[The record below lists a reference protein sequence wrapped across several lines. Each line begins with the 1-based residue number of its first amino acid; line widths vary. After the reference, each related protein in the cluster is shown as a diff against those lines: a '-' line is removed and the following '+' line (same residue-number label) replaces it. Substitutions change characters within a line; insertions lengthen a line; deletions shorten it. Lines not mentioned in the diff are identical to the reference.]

1 LSVALVALSA
11 PTESD
16 RPIGKIGKVATR
28 SARSL
33 LNLIVRNSK
42 DGSMREPTI
51 KGNASDPQGGERRGG
66 SSPKRDLENPVADA
80 VDDKLRPQRLSE
92 IIGQRAVAERLA
104 ISLAAAQKRGE
115 PLPHILF
122 DGPPGLGKTTFAM
135 VLHNELG
142 VELNITSGA
151 ALDKKMDVMP
161 FLTNASEGSILF
173 IDEIH
178 RLPRA
183 VEEFIYPV
191 MEDFR
196 VDVVLGEGMSARTIN
211 LPLKKF
217 TIIGATTRSGML
229 SAPLRERFGMHEHLQ
244 FYDADDLARIIT
256 INAAKL
262 RSNLVDEAAWELAA
276 RSRGTPRIANARLR
290 WVRDYA
296 LARADGQ
303 ISLSVARDALEMQE
317 IDSEGL
323 DKQDR
328 RYLETLIRVFAGG
341 PTGVEALAATMN
353 VSVDTLKD
361 EVEPYLLRREFVVR
375 SPRGRQVTTAG
386 YLHLGVP
393 EPPPEPDLTL
403 FESQRRLFE

>member
-1 LSVALVALSA
+1 
-11 PTESD
+11 
-16 RPIGKIGKVATR
+16 
-28 SARSL
+28 
-33 LNLIVRNSK
+33 
-42 DGSMREPTI
+42 MREPII
-51 KGNASDPQGGERRGG
+51 KGKRDGG
-66 SSPKRDLENPVADA
+66 SDSSDLAGSDSHPARQPRVVDPVDE
-80 VDDKLRPQRLSE
+80 KLRPQRLAE
-92 IIGQRAVAERLA
+92 VVGQRAVAERLA
-104 ISLAAAQKRGE
+104 IALLAARRRGE
-115 PLPHILF
+115 ALPHILF
-122 DGPPGLGKTTFAM
+122 DGPPGLGKTTFAT

-161 FLTNASEGSILF
+161 YLTNAAEGSILF

-178 RLPRA
+178 RLPKA

-229 SAPLRERFGMHEHLQ
+229 SGPLRERFHMHEHLE
-244 FYDADDLARIIT
+244 FYDVDDLARIIT
-256 INAAKL
+256 VNSAKL
-262 RSNLVDEAAWELAA
+262 KTTIAPDAAWELAG

-290 WVRDYA
+290 WVRDYSI
-296 LARADGQ
+296 ARADGHITQ
-303 ISLSVARDALEMQE
+303 SIARDALDMQE
-317 IDSEGL
+317 IDSQGL

-328 RYLETLIRVFAGG
+328 RYLDTLIRVFKGG

-353 VSVDTLKD
+353 VAVDTLRD

-375 SPRGRQVTTAG
+375 TPRGRQVCSQA
-386 YLHLGVP
+386 YLHLGMVEPSSDPDVP
-393 EPPPEPDLTL
+393 LLEH
-403 FESQRRLFE
+403 QRRLFD